1 MLTPPDELMG
11 HQVSFPHAVVGSSDP
26 SWRERYWVSFQDVD
40 GGETVLTLG
49 LGKYPNHDVMEG
61 FACVAFDGRQHNV
74 RLSRRLG
81 ADSHVLRVGPLS
93 AEVLDPFRHL
103 RFVLDD
109 NDSGI
114 AFEID
119 WTSAFTPFLED
130 RHIETS
136 GPRITHDL
144 IRYVQVG
151 RAAGSLRVGSTDL
164 DLAPATWWGERDHSW
179 GVRPLPAAPGAPP
192 SGRPD
197 WRFLLFLPIQ
207 FADYGFHLY
216 LFEDGEGHPTH
227 RSCGFMAHDEGPG
240 RERLARLTHDLSWE
254 VGAATPT
261 LVGGTVDVELIG
273 GRRLRLDLEARP
285 GRVFLRGGGY
295 GGYEGWYQG
304 HWKGELDLVHE
315 VWDLADVD
323 AQRARGAYSADH
335 LVRVTADGETGHGIA
350 EYMVLPGHHRY
361 GHLRG

>member
-11 HQVSFPHAVVGSSDP
+11 HQVAFPHAVVGSSDP

-61 FACVAFDGRQHNV
+61 FACVAFDGHQHNV

-136 GPRITHDL
+136 GTADHPRLGPVRAGRPRRGQAPGRGHRPL
-144 IRYVQVG
+144 CRARELVG
-151 RAAGSLRVGSTDL
+151 RA
-164 DLAPATWWGERDHSW
+164 
-179 GVRPLPAAPGAPP
+179 RPLVGCPAAPRHAGRAP
-192 SGRPD
+192 SERPD

-207 FADYGFHLY
+207 FADFGFHLY
-216 LFEDGEGHPTH
+216 LFEDRDGHPTH
-227 RSCGFMAHDEGPG
+227 RSCGFMGHDGAPA
-240 RERLARLTHDLSWE
+240 RERLARLTHDLAWE
-254 VGAATPT
+254 DGAATPT
-261 LVGGTVDVELIG
+261 LVGGTVDVELVD
-273 GRRLRLDLEARP
+273 GRRLRLELEARP

-304 HWKGELDLVHE
+304 HWKGEQNLVHE
-315 VWDLADVD
+315 VWNLAEIDEL
-323 AQRARGAYSADH
+323 RARGAYSADH